1 MTWDY
6 SFNNIHNFN
15 VTGLFSAQEQE
26 FTKNNVSGNDYYD
39 DNIQYYN
46 PGLAQG
52 NVTGGG
58 SYEKWGLL
66 SYMGRLN
73 YNYKEKYLLTATV
86 RYDGSS
92 RLADGNKWHAFPSV
106 ALGWNL
112 MRENFMQNVNADV
125 LSGMKLR
132 LSWGNE

>member
-1 MTWDY
+1 M
-6 SFNNIHNFN
+6 
-15 VTGLFSAQEQE
+15 
-26 FTKNNVSGNDYYD
+26 KNGAYF
-39 DNIQYYN
+39 
-46 PGLAQG
+46 
-52 NVTGGG
+52 
-58 SYEKWGLL
+58 
-66 SYMGRLN
+66 RLN

-132 LSWGNE
+132 LSWGNVGSTAISAYQTMSRLQVLVRDKRCDGCSSGFCAG